1 MLVLTRRKDQKVL
14 FPNLGIAVEVIDI
27 SGRQVRLGI
36 DAPQEVRV
44 LRDELMATDEPL
56 LSFVD
61 EVQTRRRI
69 DAVNLAIHLAQNQ
82 LQQGL
87 PELASQALDEAV
99 ENLNALELILNPS
112 NPLSATSDLSIHE
125 SRADYRATTTVS
137 NVLELQCFNEQRRY
151 VVSI

>member
-36 DAPQEVRV
+36 DAPQQVRV
-44 LRDELMATDEPL
+44 LRDELMSTDEPL

-61 EVQTRRRI
+61 DVQTKQHI
-69 DAVNLAIHLAQNQ
+69 DAVNLAIHLAPNQ
-82 LQQGL
+82 FRQGL
-87 PELASQALDEAV
+87 PELATQALEEAL
-99 ENLNALELILNPS
+99 ENLNALERILNPP
-112 NPLSATSDLSIHE
+112 NPLSAMSDLSVHE
-125 SRADYRATTTVS
+125 SHARYTADTA
-137 NVLELQCFNEQRRY
+137 NHVLVFQSLNKQRRS

>member
-44 LRDELMATDEPL
+44 LRDELMSIDEPL

-61 EVQTRRRI
+61 EVQTKHRI
-69 DAVNLAIHLAQNQ
+69 DAINLAIHLARNQ
-82 LQQGL
+82 MRQGL
-87 PELASQALDEAV
+87 PELASQALDEAL
-99 ENLNALELILNPS
+99 ENLTALELISNPS
-112 NPLSATSDLSIHE
+112 SPLSAASDLSIHE
-125 SRADYRATTTVS
+125 SHAHYTADTASHGLGFQR
-137 NVLELQCFNEQRRY
+137 LNEPRRF